1 MKRKAYYSTEDLEN
15 LTKTYDLTDVE
26 EETDV
31 QIVEVTSEDF
41 ADNSNFEASK
51 FKTDDLDEILEYL
64 AYQWDIY
71 VGNQADDNDCFMFDF
86 VDDGELIRFD
96 KNLQADF
103 ISKVENYIK
112 DNYVMD
118 YDFQSATL
126 TFDTRDI
133 SIWKEIIK
141 NSFSSVEVSVTFTMP
156 YWDDDNIDDDDVNNG
171 EDFFYE
177 GIEDVYD
184 KSEAYINVSLGFEYN
199 D

>member
-15 LTKTYDLTDVE
+15 LTKAYDLTDVE
-26 EETDV
+26 EETDC

-64 AYQWDIY
+64 ALQWDIY
-71 VGNQADDNDCFMFDF
+71 VGNEVSGDCSYFDF

-96 KNLQADF
+96 SAMQADF

-133 SIWKEIIK
+133 SIWKQIIK
-141 NSFSSVEVSVTFTMP
+141 NSFSSCDVSVAFTMP
-156 YWDDDNIDDDDVNNG
+156 YWDDDNIDDEDVNNG

-177 GIEDVYD
+177 GIEGYQD

>member
-1 MKRKAYYSTEDLEN
+1 MAL
-15 LTKTYDLTDVE
+15 
-26 EETDV
+26 
-31 QIVEVTSEDF
+31 
-41 ADNSNFEASK
+41 
-51 FKTDDLDEILEYL
+51 
-64 AYQWDIY
+64 QWDIY
-71 VGNQADDNDCFMFDF
+71 VGNEVSGDCSYFDF
-86 VDDGELIRFD
+86 VDDVELMNFD
-96 KNLQADF
+96 KSLQADF

-112 DNYVMD
+112 DNYAMD

-141 NSFSSVEVSVTFTMP
+141 DSFKSVDVSVAFTMP
-156 YWDDDNIDDDDVNNG
+156 YWGDDNIDDDDVSNG

-177 GIEDVYD
+177 GIEDVSD